1 MVSVKVKR
9 GTYFLDH
16 AIGEFLWSTLS
27 EVGSSTVSPSF
38 FKPKQTM
45 MRAPADTVIGE
56 LLVAA
61 SIISQNKLDECV
73 RLAGNKRLSL
83 GQMLIMSGYLTSKEL
98 DSALDAQ
105 GMVKD
110 GVLDMQFASRCLK
123 IAHKSGSN
131 FFDVVNEQK
140 SLEQAKHSND
150 NRTLAQL
157 LIDSDTVSQNE
168 IAPIISRNQA
178 TGIPVG
184 RSLVVN
190 GIISEKLLAKALD
203 LMVKWRDE
211 VIDREEAIEAL
222 RAFADASGGTPMTQ
236 AYLLPPSGKKIRL
249 GELMKRAGL
258 MSEADVLNA
267 VEFGLAESAPIGQ
280 VIVAQ
285 GYAAEYLVDAALELQ
300 DLVEK
305 NVMEVDGAIDIL
317 HKVYSEGRQVSDF
330 LADLTIPPQTS
341 EFEKV
346 SLSFEKL
353 LVIARVVSAEQIDQA
368 FEICRATPEA
378 LTKIL
383 TLTGFIDQIAH
394 DAVLRCNQLISENRI
409 SQDDALVALDYCFN
423 SGGKK
428 VTFDEAL
435 ADLGWTESGAAQ
447 LQQQKSEESPET
459 DFDPNKTDD
468 QIPTLSIAESLTHTH
483 QEETVPPATVEEQ
496 TSSTTSGAF
505 AKIFAEPEPEPV
517 SIPEPEPEAASIPE
531 PVPAAESP
539 VAPEP
544 EPVVDPEPEPVFAP
558 EPEPVQMQAVEPL
571 PETSSATLAVPQT
584 TQEVK
589 DDDEEGGW
597 ATESDTASRQTSRAL
612 TDSGDWSIPANNI
625 TPQEQLGSQ
634 GGHSSNNGN
643 GIKPHTPDLSQLNP
657 MQPAQAPAPQTPPLV
672 PTAMAQTLD
681 PNQQL
686 QNARAALKGQDLT
699 IMPKGLKLD
708 QTVADTNTDAGAD
721 ESAKKAAATAAMYRL
736 AESYFESGEYG
747 EAQKVYEK
755 ILAIKQTELG
765 SQHLELVS
773 DLNKL
778 AEVLWTQGH
787 FKQAEPFVRRAVTI
801 LESTHPVDMLRL
813 AEGLRTLAGLY
824 FQQGKYD
831 PCLPLLD
838 YALMLKRQELGEE
851 HVDVAGILKEYS
863 KILKKMGRK
872 EDAERFMAQAKA
884 ILAKQKPSDS

>member
-1 MVSVKVKR
+1 MVLVKVKR

-16 AIGEFLWSTLS
+16 AIGKFLWSTLS

-38 FKPKQTM
+38 FKPKQTV

-56 LLVAA
+56 LLVTA
-61 SIISQNKLDECV
+61 SIISQSKLDECV

-110 GVLDMQFASRCLK
+110 GVLDMPFASRCLK

-168 IAPIISRNQA
+168 IAPIIARNQA

-184 RSLVVN
+184 RSLIVN
-190 GIISEKLLAKALD
+190 GIISEKLLSKALD

-267 VEFGLAESAPIGQ
+267 VEFGLSEGAPIGQ

-305 NVMEVDGAIDIL
+305 NVVEVDAAIDIL

-330 LADLTIPPQTS
+330 LSDLTIPPQTS

-353 LVIARVVSAEQIDQA
+353 LVIARVVSAEQIEQA
-368 FEICRATPEA
+368 FEICRSTPEA

-383 TLTGFIDQIAH
+383 TLTGFIDQVAH
-394 DAVLRCNQLISENRI
+394 DAVLRCNQLISEGRI

-423 SGGKK
+423 SGGKQ
-428 VTFDEAL
+428 VTFDQAL
-435 ADLGWTESGAAQ
+435 SDLGWTESGSNQ
-447 LQQQKSEESPET
+447 LQQTKTEEAAES

-468 QIPTLSIAESLTHTH
+468 QIPTLSIAESLTHSQ
-483 QEETVPPATVEEQ
+483 QEETVPPDTMPEQ
-496 TSSTTSGAF
+496 TLSTTSGAF
-505 AKIFAEPEPEPV
+505 AKIFAEPEPGPEA
-517 SIPEPEPEAASIPE
+517 IPEPEPEQAPAPE
-531 PVPAAESP
+531 PVALSEPIALSES
-539 VAPEP
+539 
-544 EPVVDPEPEPVFAP
+544 
-558 EPEPVQMQAVEPL
+558 EPVQMQAVEPL
-571 PETSSATLAVPQT
+571 PETSSPTLSVPQT
-584 TQEVK
+584 QDIK

-597 ATESDTASRQTSRAL
+597 ATESSTQASQSQRAL
-612 TDSGDWSIPANNI
+612 TDSGDWSIPAKNF
-625 TPQEQLGSQ
+625 TPEQQLNSQ
-634 GGHSSNNGN
+634 NASASDNGN
-643 GIKPHTPDLSQLNP
+643 GVKPHSPDLSQLSP
-657 MQPAQAPAPQTPPLV
+657 MPTAQPAPQTPPLV
-672 PTAMAQTLD
+672 PSAMAQALD
-681 PNQQL
+681 PQQQL
-686 QNARAALKGQDLT
+686 QNARAALKGQDMT
-699 IMPKGLKLD
+699 ILPKGLKLD
-708 QTVADTNTDAGAD
+708 QTVADAGTDAGAD

-765 SQHLELVS
+765 SQHLDLVS

-872 EDAERFMAQAKA
+872 EDAERFMAQAKG
-884 ILAKQKPSDS
+884 ILAKHKPSDS

>member
-1 MVSVKVKR
+1 MVLVKVKR

-16 AIGEFLWSTLS
+16 AIGKFLWSTPS

-38 FKPKQTM
+38 FKPKQTV

-56 LLVAA
+56 LLVTA
-61 SIISQNKLDECV
+61 SIISQSKLDECV

-110 GVLDMQFASRCLK
+110 GVLDMPFASRCLK

-157 LIDSDTVSQNE
+157 LMDSETVSPNE
-168 IAPIISRNQA
+168 IAPIIARNQA

-184 RSLVVN
+184 RSLIVN
-190 GIISEKLLAKALD
+190 GIISEKLLSKALD

-305 NVMEVDGAIDIL
+305 NVMEVESAIDIL

-383 TLTGFIDQIAH
+383 TLTGFIDQVAH

-423 SGGKK
+423 SGGKQ
-428 VTFDEAL
+428 VTFDQAL
-435 ADLGWTESGAAQ
+435 ADLGWNESGTAQ
-447 LQQQKSEESPET
+447 LQQPKIEESQDT

-483 QEETVPPATVEEQ
+483 QEETVPPNTMAEQ
-496 TSSTTSGAF
+496 TSSTASGAF

-517 SIPEPEPEAASIPE
+517 QQVEQIQE
-531 PVPAAESP
+531 PVH
-539 VAPEP
+539 EP
-544 EPVVDPEPEPVFAP
+544 EPVTEPVSFP

-571 PETSSATLAVPQT
+571 PETSSSTLPVPSVA
-584 TQEVK
+584 QETK

-597 ATESDTASRQTSRAL
+597 ATESDSSAQKSNRSL
-612 TDSGDWSIPANNI
+612 TDSGDWSIPAKNI
-625 TPQEQLGSQ
+625 APDEQLNSAPA
-634 GGHSSNNGN
+634 HSSDNGN
-643 GIKPHTPDLSQLNP
+643 GVKPLGPDLSQLAP
-657 MQPAQAPAPQTPPLV
+657 MTQAQAPAPHTPPPV
-672 PTAMAQTLD
+672 PAALAQTLD

-686 QNARAALKGQDLT
+686 QNARAALKAQDMT

-708 QTVADTNTDAGAD
+708 QTITDTSTDAGAD

-736 AESYFESGEYG
+736 AESYFESGEFG

-872 EDAERFMAQAKA
+872 EDAERYMAQAKA
-884 ILAKQKPSDS
+884 ILAKHKPSDS

>member
-1 MVSVKVKR
+1 
-9 GTYFLDH
+9 
-16 AIGEFLWSTLS
+16 
-27 EVGSSTVSPSF
+27 
-38 FKPKQTM
+38 

-56 LLVAA
+56 LLVSA
-61 SIISQNKLDECV
+61 SIINQGKLDECV

-98 DSALDAQ
+98 DSALDAH

-110 GVLDMQFASRCLK
+110 GVLDMAFASRCLK
-123 IAHKSGSN
+123 IAHKSGTN

-140 SLEQAKHSND
+140 SLEQVKHSND

-157 LIDSDTVSQNE
+157 LIDSDTVTPNE

-190 GIISEKLLAKALD
+190 GIISEKLLSKALD

-211 VIDREEAIEAL
+211 IIDREEAIEAL
-222 RAFADASGGTPMTQ
+222 RAFSDASTGTPMTQ
-236 AYLLPPSGKKIRL
+236 AYLLPPSGKKIRI

-258 MSEADVLNA
+258 MNEADVLNA
-267 VEFGLAESAPIGQ
+267 VEFGLSESAPIGQ

-305 NVMEVDGAIDIL
+305 NVMEVEAAIDIL
-317 HKVYSEGRQVSDF
+317 HKVYSEGRHVSDF
-330 LADLTIPPQTS
+330 LSDLTIPPQTG
-341 EFEKV
+341 EFDKV

-383 TLTGFIDQIAH
+383 TLTGFIDQVAH
-394 DAVLRCNQLISENRI
+394 DAVLRCNQLISANRI

-423 SGGKK
+423 SGGKQ
-428 VTFDEAL
+428 VTFDQAL
-435 ADLGWTESGAAQ
+435 TDLGWTESGSAQ
-447 LQQQKSEESPET
+447 LSQPPVEPAPET

-468 QIPTLSIAESLTHTH
+468 QIPTLSIAESLTHSH
-483 QEETVPPATVEEQ
+483 QEETVPPDSMPQPA
-496 TSSTTSGAF
+496 SSTASGAF
-505 AKIFAEPEPEPV
+505 AKIFAESAPPETAPVAPAFAAFAPEPASEPTQAQEPEPEPEPV
-517 SIPEPEPEAASIPE
+517 AAAPEPEPE
-531 PVPAAESP
+531 PVLAE
-539 VAPEP
+539 
-544 EPVVDPEPEPVFAP
+544 P
-558 EPEPVQMQAVEPL
+558 EPEPVQVQAIEPL
-571 PETSSATLAVPQT
+571 PETSSPSLLVPPANSFG
-584 TQEVK
+584 K

-597 ATESDTASRQTSRAL
+597 ATESSSAARQADRAL
-612 TDSGDWSIPANNI
+612 TDSGDWSIPAKNI
-625 TPQEQLGSQ
+625 TPSEQLNSP
-634 GGHSSNNGN
+634 GGHNSDNGN
-643 GIKPHTPDLSQLNP
+643 GVKPHTPDFSQLTP
-657 MQPAQAPAPQTPPLV
+657 MVAAQNSAPV
-672 PTAMAQTLD
+672 PTQNLAQTLD

-686 QNARAALKGQDLT
+686 QNARAALKGQDMT

-708 QTVADTNTDAGAD
+708 QTVADITSDAGAD
-721 ESAKKAAATAAMYRL
+721 ESAKKAGATAAMYRL

-851 HVDVAGILKEYS
+851 HIDVAGILKEYS

-872 EDAERFMAQAKA
+872 EDAERFMAQAKS
-884 ILAKQKPSDS
+884 ILAKHKPAEA

>member
-1 MVSVKVKR
+1 MQVVLVLVRR
-9 GTYFLDH
+9 GTYFVDH
-16 AIGEFLWSTLS
+16 AIGSFFWSTLS
-27 EVGSSTVSPSF
+27 EVGSRTVSPSF
-38 FKPKQTM
+38 FKPKQTI

-56 LLVAA
+56 LLVTA
-61 SIISQNKLDECV
+61 SIISQGQLDECV

-98 DSALDAQ
+98 DSALDAH

-110 GVLDMQFASRCLK
+110 GVLDMPFASRCLK

-131 FFDVVNEQK
+131 FFDIVNEQK

-157 LIDSDTVSQNE
+157 LLDSDLVNQQE

-190 GIISEKLLAKALD
+190 GIIAEKLLAKALD
-203 LMVKWRDE
+203 LMVKLRDE
-211 VIDREEAIEAL
+211 VIDREEAVEAL
-222 RAFADASGGTPMTQ
+222 RAFSDASTGTPMTQ

-267 VEFGLAESAPIGQ
+267 VEFGLTENAPIGQ

-305 NVMEVDGAIDIL
+305 NVIDVEKAVEIL

-330 LADLTIPPQTS
+330 LSDLATPPSTT
-341 EFEKV
+341 EFEKLT
-346 SLSFEKL
+346 LSFEKL
-353 LVIARVVSAEQIDQA
+353 LVIARVVSGEQIDQA
-368 FEICRATPEA
+368 FEICRQTPEA

-383 TLTGFIDQIAH
+383 CLTGFIDQNAH
-394 DAVLRCNQLISENRI
+394 DAVLRCNQLIGENRI

-423 SGGKK
+423 SGGKQ
-428 VTFDEAL
+428 VTFDQAL
-435 ADLGWTESGAAQ
+435 TDLGWTESGSATAPPQ
-447 LQQQKSEESPET
+447 AESEEES

-468 QIPTLSIAESLTHTH
+468 QIPTLSLAESLN
-483 QEETVPPATVEEQ
+483 QQVQ
-496 TSSTTSGAF
+496 
-505 AKIFAEPEPEPV
+505 EPEITAAPEVQPEPV
-517 SIPEPEPEAASIPE
+517 PIPE
-531 PVPAAESP
+531 PVP
-539 VAPEP
+539 VAS
-544 EPVVDPEPEPVFAP
+544 
-558 EPEPVQMQAVEPL
+558 EPL
-571 PETSSATLAVPQT
+571 IETSSAFPETSSDTLPVPT
-584 TQEVK
+584 ASTQVTPQAKEE
-589 DDDEEGGW
+589 DDEDGW
-597 ATESDTASRQTSRAL
+597 ATNEAPEPGTRPANM
-612 TDSGDWSIPANNI
+612 TDSGDWSVPARNI
-625 TPQEQLGSQ
+625 APQEQLRAASSQ
-634 GGHSSNNGN
+634 VTDNGN
-643 GIKPHTPDLSQLNP
+643 GARPQPQAPQVIPPEP
-657 MQPAQAPAPQTPPLV
+657 VPAQVA
-672 PTAMAQTLD
+672 AQTATPAQD
-681 PNQQL
+681 PVQQL
-686 QNARAALKGQDLT
+686 QNARAALKGQDMT

-708 QTVADTNTDAGAD
+708 QTATDASSDASTD

-736 AESYFESGEYG
+736 AESYFESGEYA

-851 HVDVAGILKEYS
+851 HADVAGILKEYA

-872 EDAERFMAQAKA
+872 EDAERFSAQAKS
-884 ILAKQKPSDS
+884 ILAKQKTSDS